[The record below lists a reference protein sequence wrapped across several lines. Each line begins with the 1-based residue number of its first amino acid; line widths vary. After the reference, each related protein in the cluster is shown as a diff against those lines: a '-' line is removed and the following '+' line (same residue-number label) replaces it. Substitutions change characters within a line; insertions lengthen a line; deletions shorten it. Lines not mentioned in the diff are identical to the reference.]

1 MKIHDIKS
9 SMPTV
14 FVAMTMLENAIRFS
28 KGKERIIKIIHG
40 YGSTGKGG
48 AIKTA
53 TLEFLHDKKQKGE
66 ILTFIPGEALWTPMG
81 YDEDITKY
89 KQLLQS
95 DSDYKKGN
103 DRITYVIFK

>member
-1 MKIHDIKS
+1 MKIYDIKT

-14 FVAMTMLENAIRFS
+14 AVAMTMLENAIRFS
-28 KGKERIIKIIHG
+28 RNKDKIIKIIHG

-53 TLEFLHDKKQKGE
+53 THAYLSDKQRKGE
-66 ILTFIPGEALWTPMG
+66 IVCFIPGEALWVPMG
-81 YDEDITKY
+81 LDEEITKY
-89 KQLLQS
+89 KSLLQS

-103 DRITYVIFK
+103 DGISYVVLK